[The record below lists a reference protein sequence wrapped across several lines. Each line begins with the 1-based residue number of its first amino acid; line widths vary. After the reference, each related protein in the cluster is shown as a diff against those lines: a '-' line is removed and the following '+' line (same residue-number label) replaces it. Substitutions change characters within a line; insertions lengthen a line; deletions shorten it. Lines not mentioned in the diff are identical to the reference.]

1 MFERFTQP
9 ARRVVALAEEEA
21 DRLRHGYIGPEHLL
35 LGIVRHGDSGAAGV
49 LRAHGLDLAAARVEV
64 GRLVDQGVLPRP
76 ERSDAELL
84 RGLGID
90 LAAVRRQAEDTF
102 GGEGVGAATWRVMR
116 RPWWRG
122 GAVGW
127 TPLCGKALAAKG
139 ALHLAGVEAD
149 ALGRHEVGPEQVLLG
164 VLRDAA
170 ALRGDPRPSRRAR
183 RTRAYLGLP
192 GPGASP
198 VGRVVQG
205 CGLTLEQLRAA
216 VLAQLHAAT

>member
-1 MFERFTQP
+1 VFERFTQP
-9 ARRVVALAEEEA
+9 AHRVVELAEEEA
-21 DRLRHGYIGPEHLL
+21 DRLGHGYVGPEHVL
-35 LGIVRHGDSGAAGV
+35 LGIVRHGDSRAARV
-49 LRAHGLDLAAARVEV
+49 LQTHGLDLAAVRVEV

-90 LAAVRRQAEDTF
+90 LAAVRRQVEDTF
-102 GGEGVGAATWRVMR
+102 GGEAVAAATWRVTR

-122 GAVGW
+122 GVVSW

-149 ALGRHEVGPEQVLLG
+149 ALGQHEVGPEHVLLG

-170 ALRGDPRPSRRAR
+170 ARRGDPRPSRRAR

-192 GPGASP
+192 ESGASP
-198 VGRVVQG
+198 VGRLVQRR
-205 CGLTLEQLRAA
+205 GLTLEQLRGA
-216 VLAQLHAAT
+216 VLAELYAAT

>member
-1 MFERFTQP
+1 VFERYTP
-9 ARRVVALAEEEA
+9 AARRVVELAEEEA
-21 DRLRHGYIGPEHLL
+21 DRLGHNYLGPEHVL
-35 LGIVRHGDSGAAGV
+35 LGIVRDGDSPAARV
-49 LRAHGLDLAAARVEV
+49 LQTHGLDLAAARVEV
-64 GRLVDQGVLPRP
+64 GQLVDQGVLPRP

-90 LAAVRRQAEDTF
+90 LEAVRRQVEDTF
-102 GGEGVGAATWRVMR
+102 GGEAVAAATWRVMR

-149 ALGRHEVGPEQVLLG
+149 ALGRHEVGPEHVLLG

-170 ALRGDPRPSRRAR
+170 ARRGDLRPSRRAK
-183 RTRAYLGLP
+183 RTWAYLGLP
-192 GPGASP
+192 ESGASP
-198 VGRVVQG
+198 VGRLVQG
-205 CGLTLEQLRAA
+205 RGLTLEQLRGA
-216 VLAQLHAAT
+216 VLAELHAAT

>member
-9 ARRVVALAEEEA
+9 ARRVVEHANQEG
-21 DRLRHGYIGPEHLL
+21 DRLGHNYLGPEHVL
-35 LGIVRHGDSGAAGV
+35 LGIVRDGESRAARL
-49 LRAHGLDLAAARVEV
+49 LRAHGLDLEAARVEV

-84 RGLGID
+84 RSLGVD
-90 LAAVRRQAEDTF
+90 LAAVRRRAEETF
-102 GGEGVGAATWRVMR
+102 GGEAVGKATWQVMR

-127 TPLCGKALAAKG
+127 TPLCGKPMAAKG

-149 ALGRHEVGPEQVLLG
+149 ALGQHDVGPEHVLLG

-170 ALRGDPRPSRRAR
+170 ALRGDPRPSRRAE

-192 GPGASP
+192 ERGASP
-198 VGRVVQG
+198 VKLVVEAR
-205 CGLTLEQLRAA
+205 GLTLEQLREA
-216 VLAQLHAAT
+216 VLAELQAAS